1 MEMLTRLLLIAILV
15 AIGGSVQSQSLAEV
29 AAKEKDRRAKTGGA
43 SKSFTDADLRDAA
56 SKRAREGSPSSNGS
70 PPAAPPARSGS
81 ASGPP
86 VAQEASGT
94 TDSGLSDDAKKS
106 RGAEYKVR
114 LAEAESYLK
123 QAEGYV
129 RIAQE
134 NWDFVNSHT
143 NSSTISLDYARSLLA
158 AAKKEAERR
167 RKLRDDIEDAARRE
181 GIPPGYLR

>member
-1 MEMLTRLLLIAILV
+1 MLTRLLLIAILV
-15 AIGGSVQSQSLAEV
+15 AAGKSVQSQSLAEV
-29 AAKEKDRRAKTGGA
+29 AAKEKERRAKTGGS
-43 SKSFTDADLRDAA
+43 SKSFTDSDLRDAA
-56 SKRAREGSPSSNGS
+56 RKRAREGGASSS
-70 PPAAPPARSGS
+70 DIPPASAPPARSGS
-81 ASGPP
+81 APGTPI
-86 VAQEASGT
+86 AQPAGGS
-94 TDSGLSDDAKKS
+94 TDSSLSDDSKKS

-129 RIAQE
+129 RVAQE

-143 NSSTISLDYARSLLA
+143 NSSTISLNYARSLLA
-158 AAKKEAERR
+158 AAKEEAARR